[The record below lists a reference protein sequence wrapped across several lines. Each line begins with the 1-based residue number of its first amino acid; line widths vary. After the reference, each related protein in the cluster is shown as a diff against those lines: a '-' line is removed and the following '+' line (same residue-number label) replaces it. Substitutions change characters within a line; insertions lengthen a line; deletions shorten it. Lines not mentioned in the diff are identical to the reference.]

1 MVRTITFLFA
11 EARSTTIL
19 PFGATGYRLG
29 DEMEKKPSRQRVK
42 KLQVPILPA
51 EEVAIKRNAGNCGL
65 TVAAYLRTLGLE
77 YRPKTILD
85 NNAVGELVKV
95 NADLGRLGGLLKM
108 LLTNDERLKAIG
120 KEQIMPTINGIL
132 EEIKT
137 TQSLLLAAA
146 QKV

>member
-1 MVRTITFLFA
+1 MK
-11 EARSTTIL
+11 
-19 PFGATGYRLG
+19 
-29 DEMEKKPSRQRVK
+29 KKPSRQRVK
-42 KLQVPILPA
+42 QLQVPVLPA
-51 EEVAIKRNAGNCGL
+51 EDVAIKRNAANCGL
-65 TVAAYLRTLGLE
+65 SIAAYLRTLGLE
-77 YRPKTILD
+77 YKPKSILD
-85 NNAVGELVKV
+85 NKSVGEMVKI
-95 NADLGRLGGLLKM
+95 NGDLGRLGGLLKM